1 MLKFHAYTTPDPYG
15 VLFVCF
21 HYVFDQHVVSFVK
34 PNNLSISTS
43 PSTIPMDDHQIFTPS
58 ASRMVRHVC
67 ATTSHGWRQAAAAR
81 SPCSAFRL
89 HSDQLIS

>member
-43 PSTIPMDDHQIFTPS
+43 PSTI
-58 ASRMVRHVC
+58 R
-67 ATTSHGWRQAAAAR
+67 G
-81 SPCSAFRL
+81 
-89 HSDQLIS
+89 

>member
-21 HYVFDQHVVSFVK
+21 HYVFDQHVTK
-34 PNNLSISTS
+34 HNP
-43 PSTIPMDDHQIFTPS
+43 PAGDDHQIFTPS